1 MKFTNLLKK
10 TLTGV
15 VGVGAAASTMSM
27 VNAQSKDAKKPNVI
41 YILADD
47 WGYGDI
53 SILNSQSKIKTPN
66 TDNLARQGIY
76 FTDAHSSSAV
86 CTPTRYGVLTG
97 RYNWRSNIKKGVL
110 GGYSKNLI
118 EPSRTTIAE
127 FLKENGYNTAYIGK
141 WHLGWDWQTTDGKNP
156 RQYKAKK
163 GQKDFS
169 FPKDKNGKDLY
180 DNVDY
185 SKKVLNGPTTHG
197 FDYSYGHCG
206 SLDMAPY
213 VYIENDVPTAIPNR
227 ITFSKNKYGKGSW
240 WRLGPTGSD
249 FKHTDVLPNFTRRS
263 VKYIQEQAKNDKP
276 FFLYMPIPAPHTPIL
291 PTKEFQGKS
300 GVGNYGDFVMQ
311 VDDTIGRVMKAVK
324 DAGISENTII
334 VVTSDN
340 GCSPAADIKGLQKQG
355 HYPSY
360 IYRGHKADIFEGGHR
375 IPFIVKWPA
384 KIKAS
389 SVSNDTVCLT
399 DFYATMADVLGK
411 KLADNMAEDSVSVLA
426 DLEGK
431 ATKPVREAIVHHSI
445 QGKYSIRQGNW
456 KLNFCPGSGGWSY
469 PRPGR
474 NNDVIKTLPKVQLYN
489 LKVDPAE
496 RNNLQAQNPA
506 KVKELTKLMIKY
518 IEDGRSTPGKSQKNA
533 KHGKMWNGIKE
544 IYNTL
549 K

>member
-1 MKFTNLLKK
+1 MKFTNLCKT

-15 VGVGAAASTMSM
+15 VGVGTAVSTIPI
-27 VNAQSKDAKKPNVI
+27 VHAQSQDIKKPNVI

-53 SILNSQSKIKTPN
+53 SVLNSQSKIKTPN

-86 CTPTRYGVLTG
+86 CTPTRYGILTG
-97 RYNWRSNIKKGVL
+97 RYNWRSNLKKSVL
-110 GGYSKNLI
+110 RGYSKNLI
-118 EPSRTTIAE
+118 EPKRKTVAA

-141 WHLGWDWQTTDGKNP
+141 WHLGWDWQTIDGKNP
-156 RQYKAKK
+156 HQYKVQK
-163 GQKDFS
+163 GQES
-169 FPKDKNGKDLY
+169 VSYPKDKNGNDLY

-185 SKKVLNGPTTHG
+185 SKKILNGPTTHG

-213 VYIENDVPTAIPNR
+213 VYIENDVPTALPDR
-227 ITFSKNKYGKGSW
+227 VTQSKNKYGPGSW
-240 WRLGPTGSD
+240 WRVGPTASD
-249 FKHTDVLPNFTRRS
+249 FKHADVLPNFTRRGI
-263 VKYIQEQAKNDKP
+263 KYIKEHANQDKP

-300 GVGNYGDFVMQ
+300 GLSNYGDFVMQ
-311 VDDTIGRVMKAVK
+311 VDDSIGRVMKAVQ

-334 VVTSDN
+334 IVTSDN
-340 GCSPAADIKGLQKQG
+340 GCSPAADIRGMQKKG
-355 HYPSY
+355 HNPSY

-384 KIKAS
+384 KIKAN

-411 KLADNMAEDSVSVLA
+411 KVADNMAEDSVSILA

-445 QGKYSIRQGNW
+445 NGNYSIRQGNW

-469 PRPGR
+469 PRRGK
-474 NNDVIKTLPKVQLYN
+474 DKKVLAKLPKVQLYN

-496 RNNLQAQNPA
+496 RNNLQAQNPV

-518 IEDGRSTPGKSQKNA
+518 IEDGRSTPGKPQKNA
-533 KHGKMWNGIKE
+533 KHGGMWNGIKE
-544 IYNTL
+544 IYNTV